1 MSEQTLTLHGMQQL
15 NSIGSILPIH
25 NDQQFPIDGRELHS
39 ALNVETDYRHWFPR
53 MCEYGFQE
61 GRDFNPVKNDRV
73 QIEGSRE
80 VMRTVVDHKLTISMA
95 KEIAMLQRTEK
106 GREIRRYLISVEEAW
121 NSPEMVMNRALQF
134 ANKALEDFRIKCA
147 KLEVENQV
155 MAPKAEYFDELVDRN
170 LLTNFRETAKEFG
183 ISERQ
188 FIRWLLDRKYL
199 YRDAKGKLL
208 PYADRN
214 KGYFEVKE
222 CKNDATMWAGTQT
235 LITPKGREAF
245 RLLVKGLQ

>member
-1 MSEQTLTLHGMQQL
+1 MNEFALTPSRTHES
-15 NSIGSILPIH
+15 NAFGSLLPIH
-25 NDQQFPIDGRELHS
+25 EDQQFPIDGRELHA

-53 MCEYGFQE
+53 MCDFGFVDE
-61 GRDFNPVKNDRV
+61 KDFRTKMTESTGGRPAVNHD
-73 QIEGSRE
+73 
-80 VMRTVVDHKLTISMA
+80 LTISMA

-106 GREIRRYLISVEEAW
+106 GREIRRYLISVEDMW

-134 ANKALEDFRIKCA
+134 ANKALEDFRVKCA

-155 MAPKAEYFDELVDRN
+155 MLPKAEYFDELVDRN

-183 ISERQ
+183 IGEKR
-188 FIRWLLDRKYL
+188 FIRWLIDHKYL
-199 YRDAKGKLL
+199 YRVAKGKLL